1 MALFVRKSRFLTFLL
16 PLLLALIFFSF
27 TSMKMRRAPWYKEAV
42 WNILAPPQR
51 LVTGMTD
58 GVSGMWQR
66 YIALIGVEGER
77 AELAKRVN
85 VLEGELAKTDEV
97 EKENERLRSLLAYH
111 DSFPHRT
118 IVATVIANDP
128 RAEFKSITINR
139 GAKDGIKPLMPVVG
153 PKGLVGKVGTVG
165 RGHAR
170 ILLLTDPNSA
180 IDAMVQRSRAR
191 GMVVGAAWRA
201 ELESGYYIARLEYLR
216 RVSDIRDGDVVVTS
230 GFDQVF
236 PPGIPIGK
244 VSDVATSRYG
254 VFTKADVV
262 PFEDMSELQQVLVI
276 LSPTRSDV
284 VSQGEE
290 G

>member
-1 MALFVRKSRFLTFLL
+1 MAFFARKRRLLTFLI
-16 PLLLALIFFSF
+16 PVILALIFYSF

-42 WNILAPPQR
+42 WNVISPPQR
-51 LVTGMTD
+51 LMTGIAD
-58 GVSGMWQR
+58 GLSGLWGN
-66 YIALIGVEGER
+66 YVALIGVTEER
-77 AELAKRVN
+77 DELAGRVAN
-85 VLEGELAKTDEV
+85 LEGELARTNEI

-111 DSFPHRT
+111 DSFPQRT

-139 GAKDGIKPLMPVVG
+139 GTKDGIKPLMPVVG

-170 ILLLTDPNSA
+170 VLLITDPNSA
-180 IDAMVQRSRAR
+180 VDALVQRSRAR

-216 RVSDIRDGDVVVTS
+216 RVSDIKDGDVVVTS

-236 PPGIPIGK
+236 PPGIPIGT
-244 VSDVATSRYG
+244 VHDMVTTRYG
-254 VFTKADVV
+254 VFTRADVV

-276 LSPTRSDV
+276 LSPATPEVAGRT
-284 VSQGEE
+284 E
-290 G
+290 

>member
-1 MALFVRKSRFLTFLL
+1 MALFARKRRFLTFLL

-51 LVTGMTD
+51 LVTGMSD
-58 GVSGMWQR
+58 GVKGSWQR
-66 YIALIGVEGER
+66 YVALIGVEKER

-85 VLEGELAKTDEV
+85 TLEGELAKTGEV

-111 DSFPHRT
+111 DSFPQRT
-118 IVATVIANDP
+118 VVATVIANDP

-153 PKGLVGKVGTVG
+153 PRGLVGKVGTVG

-170 ILLLTDPNSA
+170 VLLLTDPNSA
-180 IDAMVQRSRAR
+180 IDALVQRSRAR

-230 GFDQVF
+230 GFDHVF

-244 VSDVATSRYG
+244 VREVATSRYG

-276 LSPTRSDV
+276 LSPTMRDV
-284 VSQGEE
+284 VSQAE
-290 G
+290 GS